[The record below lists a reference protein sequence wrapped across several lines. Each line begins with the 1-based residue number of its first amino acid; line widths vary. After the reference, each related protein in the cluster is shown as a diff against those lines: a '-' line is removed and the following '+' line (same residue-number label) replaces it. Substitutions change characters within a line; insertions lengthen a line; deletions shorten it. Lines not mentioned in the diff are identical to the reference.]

1 MLHMSY
7 FLALLAI
14 AVGCVFVIKTDWFLN
29 NFGRIGWAEQH
40 LGTEGG
46 SRLMYKL
53 IGLAII
59 IIALMAVTGFL
70 GTIITGIFGN
80 LVPKPM

>member
-1 MLHMSY
+1 MFHMSY

-14 AVGCVFVIKTDWFLN
+14 ALGCVFIIKTDWFLN

-46 SRLMYKL
+46 SRLAYKL

-59 IIALMAVTGFL
+59 VIALMAVTGFL
-70 GTIITGIFGN
+70 GTLIIGLFGN
-80 LVPKPM
+80 LFPKPM